1 MGELECNRLYVIV
14 NQKYYYNK
22 LTKFNKKYAGSVGTY
37 NSIALYP
44 DQVKFM
50 ENLWFLW
57 GFSDL
62 ETYLQ

>member
-50 ENLWFLW
+50 ENL
-57 GFSDL
+57 
-62 ETYLQ
+62 